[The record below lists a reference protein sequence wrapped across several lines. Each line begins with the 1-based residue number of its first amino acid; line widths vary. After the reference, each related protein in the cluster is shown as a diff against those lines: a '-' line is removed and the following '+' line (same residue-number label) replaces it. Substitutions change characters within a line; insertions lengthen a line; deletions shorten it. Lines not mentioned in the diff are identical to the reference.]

1 MSKQV
6 TSPAL
11 SEHVRLAVERYI
23 KQMDGY
29 AISGLHA
36 IIMDEVEKQ
45 LVETVLD
52 HTGYNQSKA
61 AQSLGISRSTLRKKM
76 DLYDLCS

>member
-23 KQMDGY
+23 KQMDGH